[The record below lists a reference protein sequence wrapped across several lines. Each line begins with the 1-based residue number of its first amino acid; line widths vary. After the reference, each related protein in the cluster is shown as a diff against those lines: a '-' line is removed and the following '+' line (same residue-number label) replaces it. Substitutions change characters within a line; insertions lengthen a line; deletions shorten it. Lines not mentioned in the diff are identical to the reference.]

1 MNSQKYLISIVVPVY
16 KVEKYLH
23 RCIDSILSQTYKNFE
38 LILVDDGSP
47 DGCPSICDE
56 YASLYENIIVIHKEN
71 RGVSAARNS
80 GIQIA
85 RGKYITFIDS
95 DDFVKESFLEVLKTA
110 LDVNNVSISM
120 CSYKRVIDSSQ
131 NIVSHKNVVRV
142 INDFEAMNMLLDD
155 QSKCAPWGKLYDMAL
170 FNNLCFP
177 IGKIMEDMFVM
188 PILFEKAKHLA
199 VSSQELYC
207 YNQEGESITRST
219 FNYNKLDMVEAAS
232 FWKSHTSLYYPELSD
247 KAHIHYFTVV
257 INNCMYLTKALDS
270 YGKSKYDEYKTEILN
285 NYNYII
291 NSKYVTNNT
300 KIKVILL
307 KFQLFRLFVKVDSF
321 LNYRNL

>member
-1 MNSQKYLISIVVPVY
+1 MNSAEHLISIVVPVY

-56 YASLYENIIVIHKEN
+56 YAILYENITVIHKEN
-71 RGVSAARNS
+71 MGVSAARNS
-80 GIQIA
+80 GIEIA

-95 DDFVKESFLEVLKTA
+95 DDFVHESFLEVLKTT
-110 LDVNNVSISM
+110 LDVHNVSISM
-120 CSYKRVIDSSQ
+120 CSYKRVSDSSHA
-131 NIVSHKNVVRV
+131 IVMNKNVVRV
-142 INDFEAMNMLLDD
+142 INDLEAMDMLLDD
-155 QSKCAPWGKLYDMAL
+155 QSKCAPWGKLYDIKL
-170 FNNLCFP
+170 FVDLRFP
-177 IGKIMEDMFVM
+177 VGKIMEDMFVM
-188 PILFEKAKHLA
+188 PILFEKAKYLS

-291 NSKYVTNNT
+291 NSKYTTRNT
-300 KIKVILL
+300 KIKVTLL
-307 KFQLFRLFVKVDSF
+307 KFQLFRLFVKVDCF
-321 LNYRNL
+321 LG